1 MKIGVVGLGYV
12 GLVTAVVLAAHDNE
26 VIGVDVDGRKIEGL
40 KNGKLPIY
48 EPGLKE
54 LLDSAESHISFSS
67 DYRSISTCDVV
78 FIATPTPTVNGSI
91 DLSYVY
97 MAAESVAENN
107 KNCVLVIKSTVIPGT
122 AREVIRRTGLR
133 VVSNPEFT
141 REGHAVMDTE
151 KPDRIILG
159 GNDTS
164 LVKDIWS
171 FTGSPVIETT
181 NENAELIKYASNSFL
196 AVKISFINEIANLC
210 ERIPGADVEV
220 VAKGMGMDPRIGEKF
235 LKAGLG
241 FGGSCFPKD
250 TSALVDF
257 ANKLGIPMNIVKAA
271 IDVNSKRVDHA
282 VSIIDDEMKR
292 LNLRKVCVLGVAFK
306 DNTDDIR
313 ESKAIE
319 VINRLIGKGYDVSFY
334 DPVVKNVGDKINGCN
349 SIIECI
355 SKAEAV
361 AISAEWE
368 EFKSIQDMGLSKP
381 IFDLKRLLD
390 KDNFT
395 YYRGVGLWDGSERQ

>member
-12 GLVTAVVLAAHDNE
+12 GLVTAVVLAAHGND
-26 VIGVDVDGRKIEGL
+26 VIAVDVDQRKITGL

-54 LLDSAESHISFSS
+54 LFDSVESRISFSW
-67 DYRSISTCDVV
+67 DYGDISGCDAV
-78 FIATPTPTVNGSI
+78 FIATPTPTVNGYI

-97 MAAESVAENN
+97 RAAELVAENN

-141 REGHAVMDTE
+141 REGHAVADTE
-151 KPDRIILG
+151 KPDRIVLG
-159 GNDTS
+159 GTDTH
-164 LVKDIWS
+164 LAREIWA
-171 FTGSPVIETT
+171 FTNSPVIETT
-181 NENAELIKYASNSFL
+181 NENAEIIKYASNSFL

-210 ERIPGADVEV
+210 EKIPGSDVEV

-250 TSALVDF
+250 TLALVAF
-257 ANKLGIPMNIVKAA
+257 ARNLGLSMNIVEAA
-271 IDVNSKRVDHA
+271 IEVNSKRVDHA
-282 VSIIDDEMKR
+282 VSIIDDEMKH

-319 VINRLIGKGYDVSFY
+319 VINRLIEKGYDVSFY
-334 DPVVKNVGDKINGCN
+334 DPVVKNAGNGAKSCK
-349 SIIECI
+349 SISECI
-355 SKAEAV
+355 SRAEAV
-361 AISAEWE
+361 AITAEWE
-368 EFKSIQDMGLSKP
+368 EFKTVQEIGLSKP
-381 IFDLKRLLD
+381 VFDLKRLLD
-390 KDNFT
+390 KDNFR
-395 YYRGVGLWDGSERQ
+395 YYRGVGLWHELEK